1 MQCSKRKLNFCEWLT
16 DVLDKQ
22 RCRPENAHWIDR
34 EEGVFELR
42 WLNARSSSW
51 TPEDGELFELWRMEG
66 SRCSRDREALVHKD
80 MKTNFRMNLASG
92 KFEELTKLR
101 ETKGENAKRCYRIV
115 KAKIP
120 AELPGK
126 RMKNTELVF
135 SELYIYMHA
144 WNIFRPGKIINMGI
158 RFVIV
163 R

>member
-1 MQCSKRKLNFCEWLT
+1 MQCSKRKLSFCEWLT
-16 DVLDKQ
+16 DVLDRQ

-34 EEGVFELR
+34 DEGVFELR

-66 SRCSRDREALVHKD
+66 SRCCRDKEALVHKN
-80 MKTNFRMNLASG
+80 MKTNFRMNLASRS

-115 KAKIP
+115 KAKTP
-120 AELPGK
+120 TKLPGK
-126 RMKNTELVF
+126 RIKNTELVF
-135 SELYIYMHA
+135 SELYIHA
-144 WNIFRPGKIINMGI
+144 IYNIYWPRKILMTGI

-163 R
+163 